1 LFPQT
6 GGSQPALLEEIAEV
20 PSPENH
26 MASQAVPSEGRVD
39 NRKGRFLENAM
50 DVQTFAKAVRGWPQA
65 ALAELIVALVQIL
78 REKQKHTDL
87 KK

>member
-1 LFPQT
+1 LFPQAA
-6 GGSQPALLEEIAEV
+6 GSQPAIVEEAAEV

-26 MASQAVPSEGRVD
+26 MASQAVPSQGRVD
-39 NRKGRFLENAM
+39 NRKGRFLDVM

-78 REKQKHTDL
+78 REKQKHTDP